1 MTTVITDEKLAA
13 INAQRRA
20 AGRPIL
26 GKADAVYLMERRR
39 NAVRAQTGRDERSDH
54 LLHYLI
60 AYSWVDA
67 GKKDEAP
74 SVESSASSADGFS
87 PFPASEPSSSYSS
100 SSSGSDSGGSS
111 GGDSGGG
118 GE

>member
-1 MTTVITDEKLAA
+1 MTTVITDEKLNL

-26 GKADAVYLMERRR
+26 GKADAIYLMERRR
-39 NAVRAQTGRDERSDH
+39 NAVRANTGRDERSDN
-54 LLHYLI
+54 LMHYLI
-60 AYSWVDA
+60 AYSFLNGA
-67 GKKDEAP
+67 N
-74 SVESSASSADGFS
+74 ASGASEKSKRDNDDGQ
-87 PFPASEPSSSYSS
+87 PFPATIDSYESS
-100 SSSGSDSGGSS
+100 SSSSSASGGSS

>member
-26 GKADAVYLMERRR
+26 GKADAIYLMERRR
-39 NAVRAQTGRDERSDH
+39 SAVRAQTGRDERSDH

-60 AYSWVDA
+60 AYSWMDD
-67 GKKDEAP
+67 GKKA
-74 SVESSASSADGFS
+74 ESGSATSADGFS

-100 SSSGSDSGGSS
+100 SSGDSGGSS